1 MGAHRLEVSVIHST
15 QDGPA
20 RARAAR
26 TPFFAIFGLTLLA
39 GCALQ
44 QPSEAQKTMVGMS
57 KEQVRGC
64 MGAPAATAMTGT
76 AEVWTYNSPNHVKS
90 GGQCKA
96 DLTMSQGLVSRVDYR
111 GDAGDQVTKGGVCGF
126 IVEKCARP

>member
-15 QDGPA
+15 LDGPA
-20 RARAAR
+20 RPKAARA
-26 TPFFAIFGLTLLA
+26 PIFVLLGLVLA

-44 QPSEAQKTMVGMS
+44 RPSEAQKTMVGMS
-57 KEQVRGC
+57 QEQVRGC
-64 MGAPAATAMTGT
+64 MGAPAETAMAGN
-76 AEVWTYNSPNHVKS
+76 AEVWTYNSPNHGKS

-96 DLTMSQGLVSRVDYR
+96 DLTLSKGLVSRIDYR
-111 GDAGDQVTKGGVCGF
+111 GDAGGQVTKGGICGF

>member
-1 MGAHRLEVSVIHST
+1 ML
-15 QDGPA
+15 
-20 RARAAR
+20 
-26 TPFFAIFGLTLLA
+26 GLVLLA

-44 QPSEAQKTMVGMS
+44 RPSEAQKTMVGMS

-64 MGAPAATAMTGT
+64 MGAPAETAMARN
-76 AEVWTYNSPNHVKS
+76 AEVWTYNSPNHGKS

-111 GDAGDQVTKGGVCGF
+111 GDAGDQVTKGGICGF

>member
-1 MGAHRLEVSVIHST
+1 MICLTKKS
-15 QDGPA
+15 PA
-20 RARAAR
+20 RAYAA
-26 TPFFAIFGLTLLA
+26 TATVFAILGGLLT

-57 KEQVRGC
+57 QEQVRSC
-64 MGAPAATAMTGT
+64 MGAPSETAITGN
-76 AEVWTYNSPNHVKS
+76 AEIWTYNSPNRGKS

-111 GDAGDQVTKGGVCGF
+111 GDAGDQVTKGGVCGS

>member
-1 MGAHRLEVSVIHST
+1 MIHST
-15 QDGPA
+15 QDRPA
-20 RARAAR
+20 RARAASA
-26 TPFFAIFGLTLLA
+26 PFFAVLGLALLA

-64 MGAPAATAMTGT
+64 MGAPAATAMAGT
-76 AEVWTYNSPNHVKS
+76 AEVWTYNSPNRGKS
-90 GGQCKA
+90 SGQCKA
-96 DLTMSQGLVSRVDYR
+96 DLVMSEGRLSRIDYR
-111 GDAGDQVTKGGVCGF
+111 GDGGGEVTKGGVCGF